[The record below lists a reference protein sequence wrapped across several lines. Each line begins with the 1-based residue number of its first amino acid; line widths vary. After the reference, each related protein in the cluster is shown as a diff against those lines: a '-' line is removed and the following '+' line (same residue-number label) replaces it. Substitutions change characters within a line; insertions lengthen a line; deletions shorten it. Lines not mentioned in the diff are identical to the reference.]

1 MKNIKLVNRIVYLI
15 FLFAFLAFVFSG
27 FIFSKADI
35 KTPADSKVKQ
45 TIEPVKTDY
54 IGNNEIEY
62 YIQLD
67 RTSSDDMALSFVSR
81 HQEIEVYADD
91 NLIYYVKAHK
101 SVYGTTTGTNYN
113 IVNIPS
119 YTTSVLNSPSQVKFR
134 TV

>member
-15 FLFAFLAFVFSG
+15 FLFAFLVFVFSG
-27 FIFSKADI
+27 FIFSKVDI
-35 KTPADSKVKQ
+35 KTPADGKVKQ

-54 IGNNEIEY
+54 IGNNEIVY

-67 RTSSDDMALSFVSR
+67 RTSNDDMALSFVSR

-91 NLIYYVKAHK
+91 NLIYYVKAYK
-101 SVYGTTTGTNYN
+101 SVYGTTTGTNYT

>member
-15 FLFAFLAFVFSG
+15 FLFAFLVFVFSG
-27 FIFSKADI
+27 FIFSKVDI
-35 KTPADSKVKQ
+35 KTPAGKVKQ

-54 IGNNEIEY
+54 IGNNEIVY

-101 SVYGTTTGTNYN
+101 SVYGTTTGTNYT

>member
-1 MKNIKLVNRIVYLI
+1 M
-15 FLFAFLAFVFSG
+15 
-27 FIFSKADI
+27 
-35 KTPADSKVKQ
+35 
-45 TIEPVKTDY
+45 KTDY

-101 SVYGTTTGTNYN
+101 SVYGTTTGTNYT

>member
-27 FIFSKADI
+27 FIFSKVDI
-35 KTPADSKVKQ
+35 KTPADGKVKQ
-45 TIEPVKTDY
+45 TIEPVKTDC
-54 IGNNEIEY
+54 IGNNEIVY

-101 SVYGTTTGTNYN
+101 SVYGTTTGTNYT